1 MNDPRKAFELKLV
14 ELARKDPRIVAVSC
28 DSCVGG
34 GLSAFFKEFPQR
46 SIEVGISEQNAVSL
60 CAAMARQGLLPV
72 LVIINPFL
80 TMRAYEQV
88 RDDLGYMNSKV
99 VIVGSGGGLAYST
112 LGSTHIAMEDV
123 GLMRSIPH
131 LTILAPGDGDE
142 VEFCL
147 EQALAADGPVYIR
160 MPRQARSAP
169 VTGPRT
175 MELGKAE
182 VLSEGADAALYTYG
196 PSAEEAMKAC
206 RILSEQGVSLSVLN
220 MTTLKPLDTQAVLA
234 HAKGK
239 KAVFTLEEHAPVGGL
254 GSAVAEVL
262 AQAGAGVPLHV
273 MAVPEGAKNTGPY
286 EELLAFYGL
295 SGQEAA
301 KRIAAAL
308 QADCQNEASR

>member
-1 MNDPRKAFELKLV
+1 MKDPRKAFEMKLV
-14 ELARKDPRIVAVSC
+14 ELARKDKRIVAVSC
-28 DSCVGG
+28 DSCAGG
-34 GLSAFFKEFPQR
+34 GLSAFFKEFPDR

-72 LVIINPFL
+72 MVVINPFL

-88 RDDLGYMNSKV
+88 RDDLGYMNCKV

-112 LGSTHIAMEDV
+112 LGSTHIAVEDV
-123 GLMRSIPH
+123 GLMRSVPH

-160 MPRQARSAP
+160 MPRQARNAP
-169 VTGPRT
+169 VEGPRT
-175 MELGKAE
+175 MVFGKAE
-182 VLSEGADAALYTYG
+182 VLSKGTDAALYTYG

-206 RILSEQGVSLSVLN
+206 RILKEQGISLSVLN
-220 MTTLKPLDTQAVLA
+220 LTTIKPLDAEAVLA

-239 KAVFTLEEHAPVGGL
+239 KAVFTLEEHAPMGGL

-262 AQAGAGVPLHV
+262 AQSGAGVPLH
-273 MAVPEGAKNTGPY
+273 MLTVPEGAKNTGPY
-286 EELLAFYGL
+286 DELLAFYGL
-295 SGQEAA
+295 DGAEAA

-308 QADCQNEASR
+308 ETGCAK

>member
-1 MNDPRKAFELKLV
+1 MRDPRKAFEIKLV
-14 ELARKDPRIVAVSC
+14 ELAQKDRRIVAVSC
-28 DSCVGG
+28 DSCAGG

-88 RDDLGYMNSKV
+88 RDDLGYMNNKV

-112 LGSTHIAMEDV
+112 LGSTHIAVEDV
-123 GLMRSIPH
+123 GLMRSVPN
-131 LTILAPGDGDE
+131 LTVLAPGDADE
-142 VEFCL
+142 VEFYL
-147 EQALAADGPVYIR
+147 EQALAMDGPVYIR
-160 MPRQARSAP
+160 MPRQARDAP
-169 VTGPRT
+169 VEDRRT

-182 VLSEGADAALYTYG
+182 VLSRGADAALYTYG
-196 PSAEEAMKAC
+196 PSAEEAMRAC
-206 RILSEQGVSLSVLN
+206 RILKEQGISLSVLN
-220 MTTLKPLDTQAVLA
+220 FTTIKPLDTEAILA

-254 GSAVAEVL
+254 SSAVAEVL

-273 MAVPEGAKNTGPY
+273 MAVPEGAKSTGPY
-286 EELLAFYGL
+286 DELLNFYGL
-295 SGQEAA
+295 SGEKVA
-301 KRIAAAL
+301 KRIAAAM
-308 QADCQNEASR
+308 QAVGAK

>member
-1 MNDPRKAFELKLV
+1 MSDPRKAFEMKLV
-14 ELARKDPRIVAVSC
+14 DLARKDKRIVAVSC
-28 DSCVGG
+28 DSCSGG
-34 GLSAFFKEFPQR
+34 GLSAFFKEFPER

-112 LGSTHIAMEDV
+112 LGSTHIAVEDV
-123 GLMRSIPH
+123 GLMRSVPH

-160 MPRQARSAP
+160 MPRQARS
-169 VTGPRT
+169 GPAEGRRHLV
-175 MELGKAE
+175 LGKAE
-182 VLSEGADAALYTYG
+182 VLSEGTDAALYTYG

-206 RILSEQGVSLSVLN
+206 RTLKDQGISLSVLN
-220 MTTLKPLDTQAVLA
+220 FTTIKPLDAEAVLA

-239 KAVFTLEEHAPVGGL
+239 KAVFTLEEHAPAGGL

-262 AQAGAGVPLHV
+262 AQAGAGIPLHV

-286 EELLAFYGL
+286 DELLAFYGL
-295 SGQEAA
+295 SGEEAA
-301 KRIAAAL
+301 KRIAAVL
-308 QADCQNEASR
+308 QSGCAE